1 MCQITCCTDT
11 CSMYK
16 GHEEHDSCNIPAE
29 EDSSMVVV
37 VGVGL
42 KGILLVG
49 SLHVE

>member
-1 MCQITCCTDT
+1 MQGARRTCDL
-11 CSMYK
+11 
-16 GHEEHDSCNIPAE
+16 PAE
-29 EDSSMVVV
+29 EDSSMVVVV